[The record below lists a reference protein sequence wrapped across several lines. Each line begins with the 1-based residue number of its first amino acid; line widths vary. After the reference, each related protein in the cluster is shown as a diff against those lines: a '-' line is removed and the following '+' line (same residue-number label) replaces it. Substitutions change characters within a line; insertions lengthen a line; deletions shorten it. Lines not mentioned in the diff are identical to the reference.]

1 MTAFKIMPFD
11 GSMKVNDEVQKTSKE
26 LVPEVVASV
35 ELSALAKSSGDFVA
49 HNFIHLEGVTICSGA
64 YPPVLMNEWNA
75 WDKEH
80 ASENETPAIFGDD
93 QLFIVFAFANG
104 GQDLESFEFDNMEQ
118 AKSMLKQICVSL
130 AVSEKVIAFE
140 HRDLHWGNI
149 LLRHTSKPTLEYC
162 LEGPQVNAS
171 GNARRALQHH

>member
-93 QLFIVFAFANG
+93 QLFSLPLLLQTG
-104 GQDLESFEFDNMEQ
+104 GRILNRLSLTTW
-118 AKSMLKQICVSL
+118 SKQSPC
-130 AVSEKVIAFE
+130 
-140 HRDLHWGNI
+140 
-149 LLRHTSKPTLEYC
+149 
-162 LEGPQVNAS
+162 
-171 GNARRALQHH
+171 